1 MDIDTFINNYREAFG
16 QQTELPIAFWYSDR
30 PEAPTE
36 KVSGCFF
43 KSMAQVRS
51 GKTISLNA
59 ETIGCGGGKFYTGF
73 TDMPEHVPGFVSLKE
88 KYKKTPEM
96 VVDFIQEIQV
106 PKAEKAWLHFTRID
120 NLVSFDKAE
129 GILFL
134 ATPDVLAGLTT
145 WAFFDSNAFDMVSAP
160 FGSGCCSVVTQTVL
174 ENRKQGKRTFIGF
187 FDPSVRPY
195 FEADLLSFTI
205 PMSRFKE
212 MYHTMRESCLFDT
225 RAWGKIKD
233 RIQNARKETT
243 PFNHLNISFGIRP
256 DISLREVTIED
267 ATAIYHAIDAHR
279 DYMRTWLPFVDNL
292 KSAADEESFLKGVLS
307 VPADSYEPIFGIWNK
322 QNEICGLVGFHFSDF
337 ANHRTEI
344 GYWLLPEYQHQ
355 GIMTACVRRL
365 CQWAVEAKDIKR
377 IQIRCATG
385 NTASNGI
392 PVRLGFRL
400 EGTERAGELLASGE
414 YADIHV
420 YSILKEELM
429 EQQIQLNEHNKQ
441 EYPPMHTTE
450 HIVNQTMIRLFGCGR
465 SVSAHIERKKS
476 KLDYRLNACPTEEQI
491 KSLEEAVNEVIAR
504 HLPVTTEFITQE
516 EAKGR
521 FDLERLPED
530 ASETVRVVKVGDY
543 DECLCIGTHVA
554 NTSEIGTFKIIS
566 HDWDEESKRW
576 RMRFKLV

>member
-225 RAWGKIKD
+225 RAWDKIKD

-243 PFNHLNISFGIRP
+243 PFNHLNISFEIRP

-267 ATAIYHAIDAHR
+267 ATAIYHAIDTHR

-441 EYPPMHTTE
+441 EYPPMHSIN
-450 HIVNQTMIRLFGCGR
+450 H
-465 SVSAHIERKKS
+465 S
-476 KLDYRLNACPTEEQI
+476 
-491 KSLEEAVNEVIAR
+491 SLSHSN
-504 HLPVTTEFITQE
+504 
-516 EAKGR
+516 
-521 FDLERLPED
+521 
-530 ASETVRVVKVGDY
+530 
-543 DECLCIGTHVA
+543 
-554 NTSEIGTFKIIS
+554 IS
-566 HDWDEESKRW
+566 HKTKIN
-576 RMRFKLV
+576 FKKLFLFIFIIFGMSSCAAIDPITLHHQ

>member
-120 NLVSFDKAE
+120 NLASFDKAE

-243 PFNHLNISFGIRP
+243 PFNHLR
-256 DISLREVTIED
+256 
-267 ATAIYHAIDAHR
+267 
-279 DYMRTWLPFVDNL
+279 
-292 KSAADEESFLKGVLS
+292 GVL
-307 VPADSYEPIFGIWNK
+307 
-322 QNEICGLVGFHFSDF
+322 
-337 ANHRTEI
+337 
-344 GYWLLPEYQHQ
+344 
-355 GIMTACVRRL
+355 
-365 CQWAVEAKDIKR
+365 
-377 IQIRCATG
+377 
-385 NTASNGI
+385 
-392 PVRLGFRL
+392 
-400 EGTERAGELLASGE
+400 
-414 YADIHV
+414 
-420 YSILKEELM
+420 
-429 EQQIQLNEHNKQ
+429 
-441 EYPPMHTTE
+441 
-450 HIVNQTMIRLFGCGR
+450 
-465 SVSAHIERKKS
+465 
-476 KLDYRLNACPTEEQI
+476 
-491 KSLEEAVNEVIAR
+491 
-504 HLPVTTEFITQE
+504 
-516 EAKGR
+516 
-521 FDLERLPED
+521 
-530 ASETVRVVKVGDY
+530 
-543 DECLCIGTHVA
+543 
-554 NTSEIGTFKIIS
+554 
-566 HDWDEESKRW
+566 
-576 RMRFKLV
+576 